1 VDEHVGS
8 FGRQAGGIVGRPSV
22 SVRGAGTADLTSLL
36 VLVSQ
41 ARQEDQARQ
50 SSRHPVLTD
59 ERTRLETLL
68 QRTDVQ
74 VMLAHDR
81 PGAEPVGVLVLRRGE
96 LLPLTGHQA
105 VHVEQL
111 WVHPDHRKRGVARA
125 LLRQAATVA
134 EQSGLDEV
142 VCSVPPTWR
151 EAHRFLARLGFAPIS
166 AQRAVPV
173 PALLRRLAADG
184 LPGRR
189 TALDQVLARRRRE
202 LRPDRRPENR
212 PGALV

>member
-1 VDEHVGS
+1 
-8 FGRQAGGIVGRPSV
+8 V
-22 SVRGAGTADLTSLL
+22 SVRGAGSADLTSLL

-50 SSRHPVLTD
+50 GPRLPGLSD
-59 ERTRLETLL
+59 ERSRLETLL
-68 QRTDVQ
+68 RRTDVQ

-111 WVHPDHRKRGVARA
+111 WVHPEHRKRGVARA
-125 LLRQAATVA
+125 LLRQAAAVA

-151 EAHRFLARLGFAPIS
+151 EAHRFLARLGFAPIC

-184 LPGRR
+184 GPARRR
-189 TALDQVLARRRRE
+189 TGVDQVLARRRRE
-202 LRPDRRPENR
+202 LRSERRSN
-212 PGALV
+212 ALA

>member
-1 VDEHVGS
+1 MVA
-8 FGRQAGGIVGRPSV
+8 R
-22 SVRGAGTADLTSLL
+22 
-36 VLVSQ
+36 
-41 ARQEDQARQ
+41 ARQEDQARPAP
-50 SSRHPVLTD
+50 RHHGVAH
-59 ERTRLETLL
+59 ERSRLEDLL
-68 QRTDVQ
+68 RRPDVQ

-111 WVHPDHRKRGVARA
+111 WVHPEHRKRGVARA
-125 LLRQAATVA
+125 LLRQAAAVA

-151 EAHRFLARLGFAPIS
+151 EAHRFLARLGFAPLT

-173 PALLRRLAADG
+173 PALLRRLAAEG
-184 LPGRR
+184 GQPGRR
-189 TALDQVLARRRRE
+189 SVDQVLARRRRE
-202 LRPDRRPENR
+202 LRPDGRPS
-212 PGALV
+212 ALV

>member
-1 VDEHVGS
+1 MV
-8 FGRQAGGIVGRPSV
+8 RTAV
-22 SVRGAGTADLTSLL
+22 SVRVAESRDLASLL

-41 ARQEDQARQ
+41 ARREDQGRPPV
-50 SSRHPVLTD
+50 RHAVLTD
-59 ERTRLETLL
+59 ERSRLEALL
-68 QRTDVQ
+68 HRSDVQ

-81 PGAEPVGVLVLRRGE
+81 PDTEPAGVLVLRRGE

-125 LLRQAATVA
+125 LLRQAAAVA
-134 EQSGLDEV
+134 EQSGLDEI
-142 VCSVPPTWR
+142 VCSVPPSWR
-151 EAHRFLARLGFAPIS
+151 EAHRFLARLGFAPLT

-184 LPGRR
+184 GSLRRRPG
-189 TALDQVLARRRRE
+189 LDKVLARRRRE
-202 LRPDRRPENR
+202 LRAEPRPS
-212 PGALV
+212 AVV